1 MNSLYWTQPTSGY
14 GVSRM
19 VPDPAE
25 SVTQPT
31 DPPIYRALIRH
42 WAGSGRTVP
51 GRRDQE
57 WTRLT
62 AAPVWRSPA
71 TLAFPGEFSGSRGPR
86 RDGR

>member
-1 MNSLYWTQPTSGY
+1 
-14 GVSRM
+14 M
-19 VPDPAE
+19 VRGREE
-25 SVTQPT
+25 SVPQPA
-31 DPPIYRALIRH
+31 DPPIYRALVRH

-62 AAPVWRSPA
+62 AAPVW
-71 TLAFPGEFSGSRGPR
+71 TLPGEISGTRGPR